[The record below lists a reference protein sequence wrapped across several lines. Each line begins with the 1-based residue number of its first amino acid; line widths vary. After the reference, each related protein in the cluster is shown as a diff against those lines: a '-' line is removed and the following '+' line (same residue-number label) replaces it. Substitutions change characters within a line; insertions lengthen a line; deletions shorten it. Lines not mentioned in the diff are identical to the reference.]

1 MTRTEIDKDDDHY
14 AAEIELEQLNAA
26 AKIYEPRTR
35 VIPLPICTGCGH
47 KARHHRVERRTAPE
61 TCSVRHCECEV
72 YA

>member
-1 MTRTEIDKDDDHY
+1 MNLEPREPEI
-14 AAEIELEQLNAA
+14 IELLANDLSAT
-26 AKIYEPRTR
+26 IHEPRTR
-35 VIPLPICTGCGH
+35 VIPLSICTGCGH